1 MPKSDPITDS
11 RSQRP
16 ILSLPRFQFSLAWLL
31 IAVTIVAV
39 ALGLAVTVG
48 SFVSAVLFAVICCV
62 LPTPLVICAIF
73 ARGDVQA
80 FAIGALVP
88 WATLFAWA
96 PGNSPFVFGVG
107 LAVMATTC
115 GALAVATRRLIR
127 RAGV

>member
-1 MPKSDPITDS
+1 MAYFDLSTDPPPT
-11 RSQRP
+11 RR
-16 ILSLPRFQFSLAWLL
+16 LFALPRFQFSLAWLL

-39 ALGLAVTVG
+39 ALGLAATVG
-48 SFVSAVLFAVICCV
+48 SFLNAVLFAVICCV
-62 LPTPLVICAIF
+62 LPTPLVICALF

-115 GALAVATRRLIR
+115 GALAVTTRRLIR